1 MSFTHLHLGATR
13 SIVDTMPSN
22 AKVARVAVSDE
33 QWSAFRQAALAQ
45 GISVSTYLAR
55 LVEAELSRRRGRPVA
70 AVDPRTAPADQAVAA
85 LAEVRASIDEL
96 DKIAGR
102 LARSAVAHGASWE
115 DVGSSLRL
123 EREQARAA
131 YER

>member
-1 MSFTHLHLGATR
+1 MGSA
-13 SIVDTMPSN
+13 

-33 QWSAFRQAALAQ
+33 QWRAFRQASIAQ

-55 LVEAELSRRRGRPVA
+55 LVEAELKRRGGRPIA
-70 AVDPRTAPADQAVAA
+70 AVDPDAEPADQAVNA

-96 DKIAGR
+96 DTIAGR
-102 LARSAVAHGASWE
+102 LARSAVAHGASWN

-123 EREQARAA
+123 DANQARGA
-131 YER
+131 YGRERD

>member
-1 MSFTHLHLGATR
+1 MAST
-13 SIVDTMPSN
+13 

-33 QWSAFRQAALAQ
+33 QWRTFRQAGLAQ

-55 LVEAELSRRRGRPVA
+55 LVEAELKRRSGRPVA
-70 AVDPRTAPADQAVAA
+70 AVDPDGAPADQAVSA
-85 LAEVRASIDEL
+85 LAEVRVSIDEL

-123 EREQARAA
+123 DADSAQAA
-131 YER
+131 YDR

>member
-1 MSFTHLHLGATR
+1 M
-13 SIVDTMPSN
+13 
-22 AKVARVAVSDE
+22 
-33 QWSAFRQAALAQ
+33 
-45 GISVSTYLAR
+45 STYLAR
-55 LVEAELSRRRGRPVA
+55 LVETELKRRRGRPIA
-70 AVDPRTAPADQAVAA
+70 GVDPEAAPADQAVNA

-102 LARSAVAHGASWE
+102 LARSAIAQGASWE

-123 EREQARAA
+123 DEGKARAA

>member
-1 MSFTHLHLGATR
+1 MASA
-13 SIVDTMPSN
+13 

-33 QWSAFRQAALAQ
+33 QWRAFRQAGLAQ
-45 GISVSTYLAR
+45 GIAVSTYLAR
-55 LVEAELSRRRGRPVA
+55 LVEAELKRRQGRPVA
-70 AVDPRTAPADQAVAA
+70 AVDPEAPPSEQAISS
-85 LAEVRASIDEL
+85 LTEVRASIDEL

-123 EREQARAA
+123 EA
-131 YER
+131 

>member
-1 MSFTHLHLGATR
+1 
-13 SIVDTMPSN
+13 MPGT
-22 AKVARVAVSDE
+22 AKVARVAVTDD
-33 QWSAFRQAALAQ
+33 QWGAFRHAALTQ

-55 LVEAELSRRRGRPVA
+55 LVEAELGRRRGRPVA
-70 AVDPRTAPADQAVAA
+70 AVDPETPPADQGVSA

-123 EREQARAA
+123 DTDKARAA

>member
-1 MSFTHLHLGATR
+1 MAGS
-13 SIVDTMPSN
+13 

-33 QWSAFRQAALAQ
+33 QWRAFRQAALTQ

-55 LVEAELSRRRGRPVA
+55 LVEAELSRRSGRPIA
-70 AVDPRTAPADQAVAA
+70 AVDPEARPADQGVSA

-102 LARSAVAHGASWE
+102 LARSAVAHGASWD

-123 EREQARAA
+123 DAAKARAA
-131 YER
+131 YAR

>member
-1 MSFTHLHLGATR
+1 
-13 SIVDTMPSN
+13 MPETG
-22 AKVARVAVSDE
+22 KVARVAVSDE
-33 QWSAFRQAALAQ
+33 QWRAFRQAALTQ

-55 LVEAELSRRRGRPVA
+55 LVEAELSRRRGRPIA
-70 AVDPRTAPADQAVAA
+70 AVDPEAPSADQGVIA

-102 LARSAVAHGASWE
+102 LARAAVTHGASWE

-123 EREQARAA
+123 DSEKARAA

>member
-1 MSFTHLHLGATR
+1 
-13 SIVDTMPSN
+13 MPST
-22 AKVARVAVSDE
+22 AKVARVAVSDD
-33 QWSAFRQAALAQ
+33 QWAAFRHAALAQ
-45 GISVSTYLAR
+45 GITVSAYLAR

-70 AVDPRTAPADQAVAA
+70 AIDPEAPAADQSVSA

-123 EREQARAA
+123 GTENARAA

>member
-1 MSFTHLHLGATR
+1 MTGA
-13 SIVDTMPSN
+13 

-33 QWSAFRQAALAQ
+33 NWRAFRQAGLAQ

-55 LVEAELSRRRGRPVA
+55 LVEAELKRPRGGPVA
-70 AVDPRTAPADQAVAA
+70 SVAPEAAPADQAFNA

-102 LARSAVAHGASWE
+102 LARSAIAHGAAWE
-115 DVGSSLRL
+115 DIGTSLRL
-123 EREQARAA
+123 DEGKARAA
-131 YER
+131 CER

>member
-1 MSFTHLHLGATR
+1 
-13 SIVDTMPSN
+13 V
-22 AKVARVAVSDE
+22 
-33 QWSAFRQAALAQ
+33 
-45 GISVSTYLAR
+45 YLAR
-55 LVEAELSRRRGRPVA
+55 LVEAELKRRGGRRVA
-70 AVDPRTAPADQAVAA
+70 AVDPEKAPADQAVKA

-115 DVGSSLRL
+115 DIGTSLRL
-123 EREQARAA
+123 DQDQARAP

>member
-1 MSFTHLHLGATR
+1 
-13 SIVDTMPSN
+13 MPST
-22 AKVARVAVSDE
+22 AKVARVAISDE
-33 QWSAFRQAALAQ
+33 QWSAFRHAALTQ

-55 LVEAELSRRRGRPVA
+55 LVEGELSRRRGRPVA
-70 AVDPRTAPADQAVAA
+70 AVDPAAPPAEQSVTA

-102 LARSAVAHGASWE
+102 FARSAVAHGATWE

-123 EREQARAA
+123 GARKARAA

>member
-1 MSFTHLHLGATR
+1 MASA
-13 SIVDTMPSN
+13 

-33 QWSAFRQAALAQ
+33 QWRDFRQSALAQ

-70 AVDPRTAPADQAVAA
+70 AVDPAAPPGDQAVTA

-102 LARSAVAHGASWE
+102 LARSAVAHGADWE

-123 EREQARAA
+123 DEESARAA

>member
-1 MSFTHLHLGATR
+1 MS
-13 SIVDTMPSN
+13 SP
-22 AKVARVAVSDE
+22 AKVARVAVADE
-33 QWSAFRQAALAQ
+33 KWRAFRQAALAQ

-55 LVEAELSRRRGRPVA
+55 LVEAELSRRRGRPVT
-70 AVDPRTAPADQAVAA
+70 AVDPEAPLADQGVSA

-123 EREQARAA
+123 DADKARAA
-131 YER
+131 YEH

>member
-1 MSFTHLHLGATR
+1 MST
-13 SIVDTMPSN
+13 P

-33 QWSAFRQAALAQ
+33 QWRSFRQAALTQ

-70 AVDPRTAPADQAVAA
+70 AVDPEARRADQGVAA

-123 EREQARAA
+123 DADKARAA
-131 YER
+131 YQR

>member
-1 MSFTHLHLGATR
+1 
-13 SIVDTMPSN
+13 
-22 AKVARVAVSDE
+22 
-33 QWSAFRQAALAQ
+33 
-45 GISVSTYLAR
+45 
-55 LVEAELSRRRGRPVA
+55 VEAELKRRRGRPVA
-70 AVDPRTAPADQAVAA
+70 TVDPEAEPADQAVNG

-102 LARSAVAHGASWE
+102 LTRSAVAHGASWE

-123 EREQARAA
+123 DKDKARAA

>member
-1 MSFTHLHLGATR
+1 
-13 SIVDTMPSN
+13 MPSP
-22 AKVARVAVSDE
+22 AKVARVAVPDE
-33 QWSAFRQAALAQ
+33 QWRAFRQAALAQ

-55 LVEAELSRRRGRPVA
+55 LVDAELKRRRGRPVA
-70 AVDPRTAPADQAVAA
+70 SVDPGAPPGEQAIRA

-102 LARSAVAHGASWE
+102 LARSSFAHGGSWD
-115 DVGSSLRL
+115 DVGTSLRL
-123 EREQARAA
+123 DEEQARSA

>member
-1 MSFTHLHLGATR
+1 MASA
-13 SIVDTMPSN
+13 

-33 QWSAFRQAALAQ
+33 QWRAFRQAGLTQ

-55 LVEAELSRRRGRPVA
+55 LVEAELKRRRGRPVA
-70 AVDPRTAPADQAVAA
+70 AVDPEAAPADQAVNA
-85 LAEVRASIDEL
+85 LAEVRASIAEL

-123 EREQARAA
+123 DEDKARAA